1 MSISERAAYLRG
13 LADGL
18 NLDTANGEGKLLAA
32 IIDTIG
38 DIADE
43 LEVLTQNS
51 ADLSDELDE
60 INDELND
67 IATLFDDIY
76 DDEDEFYDDEDLFDD
91 FGDEEDFDDEDYFD
105 ADEYFYSVKCPT
117 CDEEIELDE
126 ATLEAGGII
135 CPACGEELE
144 FDIDEEIEEEE

>member
-32 IIDTIG
+32 IIDTIA

-51 ADLSDELDE
+51 ADIADEIDE

-76 DDEDEFYDDEDLFDD
+76 DDEEEFFDDEDFFDD
-91 FGDEEDFDDEDYFD
+91 DEDFEDEDYFD
-105 ADEYFYSVKCPT
+105 VDDYFYSVKCPT

-144 FDIDEEIEEEE
+144 FDIDEEEVEEE

>member
-13 LADGL
+13 LADGM
-18 NLDTANGEGKLLAA
+18 NLDVANGEGKLLSA

-51 ADLSDELDE
+51 ADVADELDE

-76 DDEDEFYDDEDLFDD
+76 DDEEDYDDEL
-91 FGDEEDFDDEDYFD
+91 FDDEDYFD
-105 ADEYFYSVKCPT
+105 DDDDYFGADEYFYSVKCPT

-126 ATLEAGGII
+126 ATLESGGVI

-144 FDIDEEIEEEE
+144 FDIDEEPEQVEDEE